1 MTPNFTDADLID
13 YLSGELDSSQ
23 AEVMEKAL
31 RSDETLRQKLSE
43 YRDVQQWM
51 ENLDAPTSTYSAD
64 AFLKKAEKDMGET
77 FKVLRPVRVSRFR
90 LMALAASVLL
100 IFSLGW
106 WMGRSF
112 LEPNSQV
119 QANQWEELLDG
130 ERSSHRIEAA
140 RLIADQTS
148 VDFELVSRLG
158 TLLREDPSP
167 NVRLAALEALASLGH
182 DPNAREQMIRSL
194 EPNGPAAVQIQ
205 LIETLIAL
213 EETQILPRLRDWS
226 QDLSLPQYLRD
237 AAELGRFKLDKI

>member
-13 YLSGELDSSQ
+13 YLSSELDPLQ
-23 AEVMEKAL
+23 AEAVEKSL
-31 RSDETLRQKLSE
+31 KEDESLRQKLRA
-43 YRDVQQWM
+43 YRDVQQWV
-51 ENLDAPTSTYSAD
+51 ENLDTPTSDYSAD
-64 AFLKKAEKDMGET
+64 AFLKQAAQNMGET
-77 FKVLRPVRVSRFR
+77 FKAIRPARRSRFR
-90 LMALAASVLL
+90 LLAVAASVLL

-106 WMGRSF
+106 WMGRNF
-112 LEPNSQV
+112 LEPGSQV
-119 QANQWEELLDG
+119 QANQWEKLLGG

-140 RLIADQTS
+140 RLIADQTNVS
-148 VDFELVSRLG
+148 KELIGRLG
-158 TLLREDPSP
+158 SLLREDPSP
-167 NVRLAALEALASLGH
+167 NVRLAALEALASFGQNP
-182 DPNAREQMIRSL
+182 DARQQMIRSL